1 MVNITKQIVNAKP
14 RKISAKWTV
23 EVPKDLINEVNPK
36 VLELYIETLRV
47 EEQANLGAFTVS
59 NIGTP
64 WDRYVVK
71 PWMSEC
77 LEGDWLFSLHKCAFK
92 LESDASL
99 FALKWL

>member
-1 MVNITKQIVNAKP
+1 MVNITKQIVNAKS

-23 EVPKDLINEVNPK
+23 EVPKDPEVW
-36 VLELYIETLRV
+36 ELYLESIRV

-77 LEGDWLFSLHKCAFK
+77 LEGDWLFSLHKCAFT

-99 FALKWL
+99 FAMTWL